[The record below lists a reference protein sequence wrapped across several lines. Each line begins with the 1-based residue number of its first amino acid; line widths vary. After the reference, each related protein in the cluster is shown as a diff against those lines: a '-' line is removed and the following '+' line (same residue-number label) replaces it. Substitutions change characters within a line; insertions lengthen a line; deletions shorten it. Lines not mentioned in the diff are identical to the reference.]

1 MRHFNKQAIFDDAE
15 PSKPLLNV
23 KNKEEKIN
31 ISEELRNPGYV
42 FPEIDTNSFMNYL
55 LPPLREG
62 IDTKSIR
69 SKLSKRGF
77 TGFGGKWKGLWT
89 VSGGK
94 RRKKHDTFAPLVDIF
109 QRATCVA
116 AAKIS
121 HLKQIMDIVLLSAPE
136 KRDRCV
142 SSQDAC
148 FLLRDKE
155 NTTEHHTTGSWDDI
169 ALTSSFRRNSSDETR
184 KENAR
189 KIVSNMQLAMARDPC
204 RRFTFGITVENTTMR
219 LWFCSRSSP
228 VVSKPFDFSKD
239 LDLLIHVFLSLAFAT
254 KEELGWDPTI
264 RPSIR
269 DGGRRVYRIDV
280 DGETYETDQV
290 LSKRSSEQLTGH
302 ATRVWIVHR
311 PGSDDLHVLKDV
323 WIEDDERPE
332 HSVYE
337 MLLHD
342 VEDVYGTD
350 VRQQVAS
357 HLVTPVAYCL
367 VRANGEEDDTTNVVM
382 RGYTPSFKETYRV
395 NVENLRSGDE
405 DVLPSTE
412 IGIEGLE
419 RGDLRDPL
427 HWYNPV
433 RKIVRR
439 RHYRVVFKEVAKP
452 LYAVRDLTDVFN
464 VLSDSAKILKWIH
477 GAGWVHRDLSVGNL
491 YLYQG
496 RGLIGDLE
504 YAQRKNPDIRV
515 TVKIGTPDFMAVEA
529 ATLCYLYRPQLSEEQ
544 SHAQFLAVI
553 EGRLEDA
560 KKMIESR
567 RAPPFSYNDLHDL
580 ESLWWIAVWEVFNN
594 VDPGEEDCRLQSEKQ
609 DDRRES
615 AAAKLF
621 PECNELVNRMQF
633 IQATDVYYD
642 ELAWMPEC
650 LHDVKFILD
659 SLRIELVLSYQKF
672 EATFPSARTQIIDG
686 VHDEFQKEFAKC
698 MDSRKDAKP
707 EPHRD
712 IGVRSRSLEQDFVNQ
727 SNSVSRIQHAVQAED
742 NVVGSALCLEKEGL
756 GITAGY
762 ASDPSTK
769 ERKRKRDSDDFI
781 GSVHPR
787 RKARWASSMVST

>member
-1 MRHFNKQAIFDDAE
+1 MRHFNKRAIPDEAKL
-15 PSKPLLNV
+15 SKHFLNV

-31 ISEELRNPGYV
+31 IAEELTNPSYV
-42 FPEIDTNSFMNYL
+42 FPEIDTNSFINCL

-62 IDTKSIR
+62 TDITRIR
-69 SKLSKRGF
+69 SSLSKRGF
-77 TGFGGKWKGLWT
+77 VGFGGKWKGLWT

-94 RRKKHDTFAPLVDIF
+94 RRKKRDTFAPLVDIF
-109 QRATCVA
+109 RRATSVA
-116 AAKIS
+116 AANIP
-121 HLKQIMDIVLLSAPE
+121 HLKKTMDMVLLLAPE
-136 KRDRCV
+136 ERDRCV
-142 SSQDAC
+142 SLQDAC
-148 FLLRDKE
+148 FLLKDKE
-155 NTTEHHTTGSWDDI
+155 NTTEHHTINSWDDI
-169 ALTSSFRRNSSDETR
+169 ALTVSYRRISNDETR

-219 LWFCSRSSP
+219 LWFCSRASP
-228 VVSKPFDFSKD
+228 VVSKPFDFSTD

-264 RPSIR
+264 RPFIR
-269 DGGRRVYRIDV
+269 DDGRRVYRIDV

-290 LSKRSSEQLTGH
+290 LSKSSSEQLTGH
-302 ATRVWIVHR
+302 ATRVWIVQR

-332 HSVYE
+332 HFVYE

-342 VEDVYGTD
+342 VEELYGAD

-357 HLVTPVAYCL
+357 HLLTPIAYCL
-367 VRANGEEDDTTNVVM
+367 VRANGEEDDTTNVMM
-382 RGYTPSFKETYRV
+382 RGYTPSFKETYRA
-395 NVENLRSGDE
+395 NVENLGSGDE
-405 DVLPSTE
+405 GVLPSTE

-439 RHYRVVFKEVAKP
+439 RHYRVVFREVAKP
-452 LYAVRDLTDVFN
+452 LYAVRDLTDAFS

-477 GAGWVHRDLSVGNL
+477 GAGWVHRDLSIGNL

-515 TVKIGTPDFMAVEA
+515 TTKIGTSDFMAVEA
-529 ATLCYLYRPQLSEEQ
+529 ATLCYLYRPQLGEER

-594 VDPGEEDCRLQSEKQ
+594 VDPGEEDSYLQSEEQ
-609 DDRRES
+609 DDRRQS

-621 PECNELVNRMQF
+621 SGCNEIVNRKQF
-633 IQATDVYYD
+633 MRVTDVYYD
-642 ELAWMPEC
+642 ELAWMPRC
-650 LHDVKFILD
+650 LYDVRFILD
-659 SLRIELVLSYQKF
+659 SLRIELILSYQKF

-686 VHDEFQKEFAKC
+686 VHDEFQKGFAKC
-698 MDSRKDAKP
+698 MDSCKDANPKS
-707 EPHRD
+707 HRD
-712 IGVRSRSLEQDFVNQ
+712 LGVLSRSLEKDFVKQ
-727 SNSVSRIQHAVQAED
+727 SNSVSRIQHAVSAED
-742 NVVGSALCLEKEGL
+742 SVAGSATCLEKKGL
-756 GITAGY
+756 GIRADHV
-762 ASDPSTK
+762 SDPSTR
-769 ERKRKRDSDDFI
+769 ETKRKRDSDDFI
-781 GSVHPR
+781 GSVHPL
-787 RKARWASSMVST
+787 RKPR